1 MLFCKAIHKGM
12 PRAKW
17 PCQNFNLVNALLIH
31 SWASVK
37 PGIQLMDALLN
48 YPCFTFQNEKLLH
61 CPSIPHVGEQQERM
75 GRAMHHQNMKERAV
89 ALQWYR
95 KYLWLIK
102 HINVIVTIV
111 FLTLSCLW
119 IKINLR
125 ADCIAHRAGTFTLD
139 MPQTH
144 YKYILAKFGKL
155 QSEVSI
161 YNN

>member
-17 PCQNFNLVNALLIH
+17 PRQNFNLVNALLIH

-37 PGIQLMDALLN
+37 PGIQLMDALFN
-48 YPCFTFQNEKLLH
+48 YACFTFQNKKLLR
-61 CPSIPHVGEQQERM
+61 CPSILPVGEQPEWM
-75 GRAMHHQNMKERAV
+75 GRVMHRQNMKESCCISVVQKVSLAN
-89 ALQWYR
+89 QTQECNSY
-95 KYLWLIK
+95 
-102 HINVIVTIV
+102 NSV
-111 FLTLSCLW
+111 FNTLMSMDQDQLESRLHC
-119 IKINLR
+119 
-125 ADCIAHRAGTFTLD
+125 HRAGIFTLD

-144 YKYILAKFGKL
+144 YNYFLAKFGKL